1 LPTPLV
7 RGYALSELVDD
18 RDYIGYGAAPPHA
31 RWPGGARIA
40 LNINVNFE
48 GGGERSLMDGDGTSE
63 GVLNDI
69 GAPAYAGLRSPVVE
83 SVFEYGSR
91 VGGWRLLHLF
101 RRFNVKVCLLAVAC
115 AAQRNPG
122 LTRAYVEDGHE
133 IVSHHYRWLDYHA
146 MPEAEEREHI
156 RLAFETIEQVC
167 GVAPVGWMTGR
178 PSANTR
184 RLLVQTGRL
193 LYDRDSL
200 NDELPYWRQV
210 EGRAHLVIPY
220 SFETNDNRFDEN
232 RGFSTG
238 DDFARYMIDCFDT
251 LYAEGADRPKL
262 MSLALHDRLI
272 GRPGRITGL
281 VRFLE
286 HVQRHDKVWIATGQ
300 QIAEHW
306 RQAHP
311 VIGMPEVHR

>member
-1 LPTPLV
+1 LRTPSGRALV
-7 RGYALSELVDD
+7 LSKIPDD
-18 RDYIGYGAAPPHA
+18 RDYVGYGAHPPHA

-40 LNINVNFE
+40 LNINLNFE
-48 GGGERSLMDGDGTSE
+48 GGGERSVMDGDGTSE

-69 GAPAYAGLRSPVVE
+69 GAPAYAELRSPMVE

-91 VGGWRLLHLF
+91 VGGWRLLKLF
-101 RRFNVKVCLLAVAC
+101 ERFGVKVCLLAVAC
-115 AAQRNPG
+115 AAQRNPE
-122 LTRAYVEDGHE
+122 LTRAFVEAGHE
-133 IVSHHYRWLDYHA
+133 IVSHHYRWLDYHG
-146 MPEAEEREHI
+146 MPEEEERTHVC
-156 RLAFETIEQVC
+156 LAFEALEAIC

-184 RLLVQTGRL
+184 RLLVETGRL

-210 EGRAHLVIPY
+210 SGRAHLVIPY
-220 SFETNDNRFDEN
+220 SFETNDNRFDQN

-251 LYAEGADRPKL
+251 LYAEGEERPKL

-281 VRFLE
+281 VRFFE
-286 HVQRHDKVWIATGQ
+286 HVRKHDKVWIATGRE
-300 QIAEHW
+300 IAEHW
-306 RQAHP
+306 MRFHP
-311 VIGMPEVHR
+311 SPGMTIAR